1 MALKKNLDMVIYEK
15 LYEEIL
21 RGNWSPEQPL
31 VLDDLAA
38 NYGVSRT
45 PVQQALKRMHAQ
57 GMVVFSSKG
66 HFSVPAFTP
75 KDVRDIIEVRLLLER
90 QAIFDIQHKGRSI
103 DFGTLEKLSS
113 ECAASNMQDNIV
125 QARRT
130 DLEFH
135 RVLVEQADNGCLN
148 EVYHRIQ
155 GQFMVANYLL
165 TSHTRSQQRIAA
177 DDHEKILRALR
188 DADYARAQA
197 LSQTHIQ
204 DACDKIIGKMGG

>member
-57 GMVVFSSKG
+57 GM
-66 HFSVPAFTP
+66 
-75 KDVRDIIEVRLLLER
+75 VRDIIEVRLLLER